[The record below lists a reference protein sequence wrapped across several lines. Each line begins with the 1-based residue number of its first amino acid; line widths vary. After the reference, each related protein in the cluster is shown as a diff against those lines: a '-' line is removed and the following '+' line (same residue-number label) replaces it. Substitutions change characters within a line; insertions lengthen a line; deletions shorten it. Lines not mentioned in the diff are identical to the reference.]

1 MNRFVLLL
9 ILLVTCTA
17 GADIIQDAIDHPGR
31 PSSDRE
37 DDDRRKPAE
46 VMVFSGVAAGDIVIE
61 IGAGRGYT
69 TELTARMVGA
79 DGKVYAHRL
88 DPARLLGNRLPNV
101 IPVPAQP
108 SDLGARFE
116 AVDIE
121 RGSVDRVLAFFSLH
135 DGYLSDAND
144 MQLIYRTL
152 LDFLKPGG
160 ELVVLDN
167 TAPADSELEYA
178 ATVHRI
184 DPEFLKNDILKAG
197 FEFVG
202 KSDVLRNP
210 DDDLESSWFEDT
222 PTRAAGYQDRFAF
235 RFRKAK
241 TD

>member
-9 ILLVTCTA
+9 TLLIASTA
-17 GADIIQDAIDHPGR
+17 GADLIQDAIDHPGR

-37 DDDRRKPAE
+37 DDDRRKPVEA
-46 VMVFSGVAAGDIVIE
+46 MAFSGVAAGDIVIE

-79 DGKVYAHRL
+79 GGKVFAHRL

-108 SDLGARFE
+108 ADLGERFE

-135 DGYLSDAND
+135 DGYLSDEND
-144 MQLIYRTL
+144 MQLLYRTL
-152 LDFLKPGG
+152 LDFLKSDG
-160 ELVVLDN
+160 ELVVMDN
-167 TAPADSELEYA
+167 TAPADSGLEFT

-202 KSDVLRNP
+202 DSDILRNP

-222 PTRAAGYQDRFAF
+222 ATRAAGYQDRFCF
-235 RFRKAK
+235 RFRKA
-241 TD
+241 D